1 METINQAY
9 QPLLSYLT
17 EIMHR
22 LQKQSSVLKPMNI
35 RLVLSDMSD
44 RTDNAYCFREEKV
57 ILMGLR
63 YLKKRAKYGE
73 DMVAA
78 TIAHELSH
86 IVYRNKYQF
95 YGLSKEE
102 EVFADMYSIILR
114 HRAGYNTNINPWKK
128 RIKYKINEDS
138 HPQGKIRR
146 LIMKRLSSSLETR
159 NVKITPFR
167 VSFPKSEFITNLDEY
182 PQGVSDMRPETS
194 QKILTDI
201 QIRRDVKNAEKAREL
216 NEQRLKNIL
225 ALKSLNETH
234 RNFIKSLNCKL
245 LSCAQFFELYEKVM
259 KSDDLKDDM
268 FLMLKFR
275 DALAYINFREDG
287 NLFPDLW
294 QALDRQTM
302 KITKMALES
311 MTEDWTLD
319 YLKSFMDARFRFHD
333 KKNRQKI
340 YKFFAQSFA
349 AQYGKDTGTAE
360 YGALLA
366 KELKTLNG
374 RMCAADVYAFTKTLY
389 QELNIQDRNI
399 PVLQGFME
407 QNRFEMMSVRLE
419 TLITECLINSKQAQ
433 MTLEYLTGIHQKSF
447 RFKGVYKKKSG
458 IKEYSYITAP
468 ILKEIR
474 NDLENIHPSKR
485 ADLFGLLMENIG
497 TRGNLKKLDL
507 FVDKRDEQD
516 DVYKKL
522 MQMYVKTYAP
532 DQRHD
537 VVATLVSLKERNKPF
552 GYEDYFKA
560 LLMHSGIN
568 GRRVHD
574 ALYQTKSAECVS
586 DMFHA
591 SSPLYKENNIIFAN
605 LRELGEQIKNK
616 KDEALCKIGTQIELA
631 TRKKQVLRAV
641 KER

>member
-1 METINQAY
+1 MEPINKEY
-9 QPLLSYLT
+9 EPLLSYLT

-22 LQKQSSVLKPMNI
+22 LKNQSSVLRPMDI
-35 RLVLSDMSD
+35 RLVLSDMPD
-44 RTDNAYCFREEKV
+44 RTDNAYCFREEKI
-57 ILMGLR
+57 ILMGLQ
-63 YLKKRAKYGE
+63 YLKMQAQYGE

-102 EVFADMYSIILR
+102 EVFADMYGIILR
-114 HRAGYNTNINPWKK
+114 HRAGYNTRINPWRK
-128 RIKYKINEDS
+128 RIKYKINENV

-146 LIMKRLSSSLETR
+146 LIMNRLSSSLETR

-167 VSFPKSEFITNLDEY
+167 VNFPESEFITNLDEY
-182 PQGVSDMRPETS
+182 PQNVNDMGHDTS
-194 QKILTDI
+194 QKIYTDI
-201 QIRRDVKNAEKAREL
+201 QIRRDTEYTEKERKLTEK
-216 NEQRLKNIL
+216 RLKSIL
-225 ALKSLNETH
+225 GLKSLNIKH
-234 RNFIKSLNCKL
+234 RNFIKSLNCQT
-245 LSCAQFFELYEKVM
+245 LSGAQFFELYEKVM

-287 NLFPDLW
+287 DLFPDLW
-294 QALDRQTM
+294 QALDNQAIHMT
-302 KITKMALES
+302 KIALKS
-311 MTEDWTLD
+311 MTEDWILD
-319 YLKSFMDARFRFHD
+319 YLKIFMDVRFRLRD
-333 KKNRQKI
+333 KNNRQKI

-349 AQYGKDTGTAE
+349 AQYGNDTGTDE

-366 KELKTLNG
+366 MELKTLSG

-389 QELNIQDRNI
+389 QELNIQDKNM
-399 PVLQGFME
+399 PVLQSFME
-407 QNRFEMMSVRLE
+407 RNRFEMMSVRLE
-419 TLITECLINSKQAQ
+419 TLITECLINSKQAL

-447 RFKGVYKKKSG
+447 QFKGVYQKKTG

-507 FVDKRDEQD
+507 FVDKRDEQS

-522 MQMYVKTYAP
+522 MQTYIKTYAP
-532 DQRHD
+532 DQQHD
-537 VVATLVSLKERNKPF
+537 VVATLVSLKEINKPF

-560 LLMHSGIN
+560 LLMHSGID

-574 ALYQTKSAECVS
+574 ALYQTKSAACVS
-586 DMFHA
+586 DMFHR

-616 KDEALCKIGTQIELA
+616 KDKQLCKIGTQIELA
-631 TRKKQVLRAV
+631 TQKKQALRAV
-641 KER
+641 REI

>member
-1 METINQAY
+1 MEPINKEY
-9 QPLLSYLT
+9 EPLLSYLT

-22 LQKQSSVLKPMNI
+22 LKNQSSVLRPMDI
-35 RLVLSDMSD
+35 RLVLSDMPD
-44 RTDNAYCFREEKV
+44 RTDNAYCFREEKI
-57 ILMGLR
+57 ILMGLQ
-63 YLKKRAKYGE
+63 YLKMQAQYGE

-102 EVFADMYSIILR
+102 EVFADMYGIILR
-114 HRAGYNTNINPWKK
+114 HRAGYNTRINPWRK
-128 RIKYKINEDS
+128 RIKYKINENV

-146 LIMKRLSSSLETR
+146 LIMNRLSSSLETR

-167 VSFPKSEFITNLDEY
+167 VNFPESEFITNLDEY
-182 PQGVSDMRPETS
+182 PQNVNDMGHDTS
-194 QKILTDI
+194 QKIYTDI
-201 QIRRDVKNAEKAREL
+201 QIRRDTEYTEKERKLTEK
-216 NEQRLKNIL
+216 RLKSIL
-225 ALKSLNETH
+225 GLKSLNIKH
-234 RNFIKSLNCKL
+234 RNFIKSLNCQT
-245 LSCAQFFELYEKVM
+245 LSGAQFFELYEKVM

-287 NLFPDLW
+287 DLFPDLW
-294 QALDRQTM
+294 QALDNQAIHMT
-302 KITKMALES
+302 KIALKS
-311 MTEDWTLD
+311 MTEDWILD
-319 YLKSFMDARFRFHD
+319 YLKIFMDVRFRLRD
-333 KKNRQKI
+333 KNNRQKI

-349 AQYGKDTGTAE
+349 AQYGKDTGTDE

-366 KELKTLNG
+366 KELKTLSG

-389 QELNIQDRNI
+389 QELNIQDKNM
-399 PVLQGFME
+399 PVLQSFME
-407 QNRFEMMSVRLE
+407 RNRFEMMSVRLE
-419 TLITECLINSKQAQ
+419 TLITECLINSKQAL

-447 RFKGVYKKKSG
+447 QFKGVYQKKTG

-507 FVDKRDEQD
+507 FVDKRDEQS

-522 MQMYVKTYAP
+522 MQTYIKTYAP
-532 DQRHD
+532 DQQHD
-537 VVATLVSLKERNKPF
+537 VVATLVSLKEINKPF

-560 LLMHSGIN
+560 LLMHSGID

-574 ALYQTKSAECVS
+574 ALYQTKSAACVS
-586 DMFHA
+586 DMFHR

-616 KDEALCKIGTQIELA
+616 KDKQLCKIGTQIELA
-631 TRKKQVLRAV
+631 TQKKQALRAV
-641 KER
+641 REI

>member
-35 RLVLSDMSD
+35 RLVLSDMPD

-201 QIRRDVKNAEKAREL
+201 QIRRDAEYKDKERKL
-216 NEQRLKNIL
+216 NEKRLKSIL
-225 ALKSLNETH
+225 AVKSLNETH
-234 RNFIKSLNCKL
+234 RNFIKSLDCKL

-259 KSDDLKDDM
+259 ESDALKDDM

-275 DALAYINFREDG
+275 DALAYINLRDGG

-294 QALDRQTM
+294 RTLDRQAM
-302 KITKMALES
+302 KITKMAMPSMES
-311 MTEDWTLD
+311 ERMLA
-319 YLKSFMDARFRFHD
+319 YLKIFIDVRFRLHD
-333 KKNRQKI
+333 EKNRQKI
-340 YKFFAQSFA
+340 YEMYAQSFA
-349 AQYGKDTGTAE
+349 AQYGKDTGTDK

-366 KELKTLNG
+366 KELKALSG
-374 RMCAADVYAFTKTLY
+374 KMCAADVYAFTKTLY
-389 QELNIQDRNI
+389 QELNIQDKNV
-399 PVLQGFME
+399 PVLQSFME
-407 QNRFEMMSVRLE
+407 RNRFEMLSVRME
-419 TLITECLINSKQAQ
+419 TLITECLINKEQAL
-433 MTLEYLTGIHQKSF
+433 MTLEYLTGVRQKAF
-447 RFKGVYKKKSG
+447 QFKGVYNKKTG
-458 IKEYSYITAP
+458 FKEYSYITTAD
-468 ILKEIR
+468 LKEIC
-474 NDLENIHPSKR
+474 NDLENVHPSKK

-497 TRGNLKKLDL
+497 TRDSLKKLDL
-507 FVDKRDEQD
+507 FVDKRDERD
-516 DVYKKL
+516 EVYKKL

-560 LLMHSGIN
+560 LLMHSGID

-574 ALYQTKSAECVS
+574 ALYQTKSAVCVS
-586 DMFHA
+586 DMFHR

>member
-1 METINQAY
+1 MEPINKEY
-9 QPLLSYLT
+9 EPLLSYLT
-17 EIMHR
+17 DIMHR

-35 RLVLSDMSD
+35 RLVLSDLPD
-44 RTDNAYCFREEKV
+44 RTDNAYCFREEKI
-57 ILMGLR
+57 ILMGLQ
-63 YLKKRAKYGE
+63 YLKMQAQYGE

-102 EVFADMYSIILR
+102 EVFADMYGIILR
-114 HRAGYNTNINPWKK
+114 HRAGYNTRINPWKK

-146 LIMKRLSSSLETR
+146 LIMNRLSSSLETR

-167 VSFPKSEFITNLDEY
+167 VNFPESEFITNLDEY
-182 PQGVSDMRPETS
+182 PQNVNDMVHGTS
-194 QKILTDI
+194 QKIYTDI
-201 QIRRDVKNAEKAREL
+201 QIRRDTEYTEKERKLTEK
-216 NEQRLKNIL
+216 RLKSIL
-225 ALKSLNETH
+225 GLKSLNMKH
-234 RNFIKSLNCKL
+234 RNFIKSLKCQT
-245 LSCAQFFELYEKVM
+245 LSGAQFFELYEKVM

-287 NLFPDLW
+287 DLFPDLW
-294 QALDRQTM
+294 QALDNQAIN
-302 KITKMALES
+302 ITKIALES
-311 MTEDWTLD
+311 MTEDWTLG
-319 YLKSFMDARFRFHD
+319 YLKIFMDVRFRLRD
-333 KKNRQKI
+333 KNNRQKI

-349 AQYGKDTGTAE
+349 AQYGKDTGTDE

-366 KELKTLNG
+366 KELKTLSG

-389 QELNIQDRNI
+389 QELNIQDKNM
-399 PVLQGFME
+399 PVLQSFME
-407 QNRFEMMSVRLE
+407 RNRFEMMSVRLE
-419 TLITECLINSKQAQ
+419 TLITECLINSKQAL

-447 RFKGVYKKKSG
+447 QFKGVYQKKTG

-497 TRGNLKKLDL
+497 TRDNLKKLDL
-507 FVDKRDEQD
+507 FVDKRDEQS

-560 LLMHSGIN
+560 LLMHSGID

-574 ALYQTKSAECVS
+574 ALYQTKSAAYVS
-586 DMFHA
+586 DMFHR

-616 KDEALCKIGTQIELA
+616 KDKQLCKIGTQIELA
-631 TRKKQVLRAV
+631 TQKKQALRAV
-641 KER
+641 REI

>member
-1 METINQAY
+1 MEPINQAY

-17 EIMHR
+17 DIMHR

-35 RLVLSDMSD
+35 RLVLSDLPD
-44 RTDNAYCFREEKV
+44 RTDNAYCFREEKI
-57 ILMGLR
+57 ILMGLQ
-63 YLKKRAKYGE
+63 YLKMQAQYGE

-102 EVFADMYSIILR
+102 EVFADMYGIILR
-114 HRAGYNTNINPWKK
+114 HRAGYNTRINPWKK

-146 LIMKRLSSSLETR
+146 LIMNRLSSSLETR

-167 VSFPKSEFITNLDEY
+167 VNFPESEFITNLDEY
-182 PQGVSDMRPETS
+182 PQNVNDMGHGTS
-194 QKILTDI
+194 QKIYTDI
-201 QIRRDVKNAEKAREL
+201 QIRRDTEYTEKERKLTEK
-216 NEQRLKNIL
+216 RLKSIL
-225 ALKSLNETH
+225 GLKSLNMKH
-234 RNFIKSLNCKL
+234 RNFIKSLKCQT
-245 LSCAQFFELYEKVM
+245 LSGAQFFELYEKVM

-287 NLFPDLW
+287 DLFPDLW
-294 QALDRQTM
+294 QALDNQAIN
-302 KITKMALES
+302 ITKIALES
-311 MTEDWTLD
+311 MTEDWTLG
-319 YLKSFMDARFRFHD
+319 YLKIFMDVRFRLRD
-333 KKNRQKI
+333 KNNRQKI

-349 AQYGKDTGTAE
+349 AQYGKDTGTDE

-366 KELKTLNG
+366 KELKTLSG

-389 QELNIQDRNI
+389 QELNIQDKNM
-399 PVLQGFME
+399 PVLQSFME
-407 QNRFEMMSVRLE
+407 RNRFEMMSVRLE
-419 TLITECLINSKQAQ
+419 TLITECLINSKQAL

-447 RFKGVYKKKSG
+447 QFKGVYQKKTG

-497 TRGNLKKLDL
+497 TRDNLKKLDL
-507 FVDKRDEQD
+507 FVDKRDEQS

-537 VVATLVSLKERNKPF
+537 VVATLVSLKEINKPF

-560 LLMHSGIN
+560 LLMHSGID

-586 DMFHA
+586 DMFHR

-616 KDEALCKIGTQIELA
+616 KDKQLCKIGTQIELA
-631 TRKKQVLRAV
+631 TQKKQALRAV
-641 KER
+641 REI

>member
-1 METINQAY
+1 MEPINKEY
-9 QPLLSYLT
+9 EPLLSYLT

-22 LQKQSSVLKPMNI
+22 LKNQSSVLKPMDI
-35 RLVLSDMSD
+35 RLVLSDMPD
-44 RTDNAYCFREEKV
+44 RTDNAYCFREEKI
-57 ILMGLR
+57 ILMGLQ
-63 YLKKRAKYGE
+63 YLKMQAQYGE

-102 EVFADMYSIILR
+102 EVFADMYGIILR
-114 HRAGYNTNINPWKK
+114 HRAGYNTRINPWRK
-128 RIKYKINEDS
+128 RIKYKINENV

-146 LIMKRLSSSLETR
+146 LIMNRLSSSLETR

-167 VSFPKSEFITNLDEY
+167 VNFPESEFITNLDEY
-182 PQGVSDMRPETS
+182 PQNVNDMGHDTS
-194 QKILTDI
+194 QKIYTDI
-201 QIRRDVKNAEKAREL
+201 QIRRDTEYTEKERKLTEK
-216 NEQRLKNIL
+216 RLKSIL
-225 ALKSLNETH
+225 GLKSLNIKH
-234 RNFIKSLNCKL
+234 RNFIKSLNCKT
-245 LSCAQFFELYEKVM
+245 LSGAQFFELYEKVM

-287 NLFPDLW
+287 DLFPDLW
-294 QALDRQTM
+294 QALDNRAINMT
-302 KITKMALES
+302 KIALES

-319 YLKSFMDARFRFHD
+319 YLKIFMDVRFRLHD
-333 KKNRQKI
+333 KNNRQKI

-349 AQYGKDTGTAE
+349 AQYGKDTGTDE

-366 KELKTLNG
+366 KELKTLSG

-389 QELNIQDRNI
+389 QELNIQDKNM
-399 PVLQGFME
+399 PVLQSFME
-407 QNRFEMMSVRLE
+407 RNRFEMMSVRLE
-419 TLITECLINSKQAQ
+419 TLITECLINSKQAL

-447 RFKGVYKKKSG
+447 QFKGVYRKKTG

-507 FVDKRDEQD
+507 FVDKRDEQS

-522 MQMYVKTYAP
+522 MQTYIKTYAP
-532 DQRHD
+532 DQQHD
-537 VVATLVSLKERNKPF
+537 VVATLVSLKEINKPF

-560 LLMHSGIN
+560 LLMHSGID

-574 ALYQTKSAECVS
+574 ALYQTKSAACVS
-586 DMFHA
+586 DMFHR

-616 KDEALCKIGTQIELA
+616 KDKQLCKIGTQIELA
-631 TRKKQVLRAV
+631 TQKKQALRTV
-641 KER
+641 REI